1 MIIKYPMD
9 KDKLKDIHAG
19 DVIEFSGI
27 IHTARDA
34 AHMRIKNMLA
44 NGEELPVNFNDAFI
58 YYAGP
63 TPTKP
68 GHIIGSIGPTTSSRM
83 DAFAPMMKELNVT
96 ATIGKGPRDKACT
109 EFYQKNH
116 ILYFITTGGCG
127 ALLSKSVKSAK
138 EIAFLDLG
146 PESIKRLEVDGFKMI
161 CAIDYYGNNIFDLEK
176 RQ

>member
-1 MIIKYPMD
+1 MIIEYPKD
-9 KDKLKDIHAG
+9 KDKLKDLHVG
-19 DVIEFSGI
+19 DVVEFSGI

-34 AHMRIKNMLA
+34 AHMRIKKILN
-44 NGEELPVNFNDAFI
+44 NKEELPFDFNEAFI

-68 GHIIGSIGPTTSSRM
+68 GHVIGSIGPTTSSRM
-83 DAFAPMMKELNVT
+83 DAFAPMMKELNVV
-96 ATIGKGPRDKACT
+96 ATIGKGPRDKECT

-127 ALLSKSVKSAK
+127 ALLAKAVKEAK
-138 EIAFLDLG
+138 EIAFFDLG
-146 PESIKRLEVDGFKMI
+146 PESIKRLRVEGFKMI

-176 RQ
+176 KL